1 MEITQILS
9 LCGGIGM
16 FLYGMKV
23 MSDAINKLAGAKM
36 ESILESLTNSK
47 LKGFALGTAITAI
60 IQSSAAT
67 SIMVIGFVNAGIM
80 ALAQAVP
87 VIFGANIG
95 STITGQI
102 LRLGDISADNI
113 ILTMIKP
120 SSFAPILVAVGAFV
134 ILFSKKKRTHQ
145 CAEMVIGLGILFMGM
160 STMEGAIAPL
170 KDDPRFQRLFLAFT
184 NPFIAILIG
193 AVVTAVIQSSSA
205 SVGILQALSSTGAV
219 TWSMVIPIIL
229 GQNIGKCFT
238 VWLGSMG
245 TNKDSKRVSFIHL
258 FFNVAG
264 ALVIG
269 IVIYSAQAIFGFSFW
284 DKVVNRGNIADF
296 HTGFNVLT
304 SILLFPFIDKIINLA
319 EKIIPENESDKK
331 AAQVFNV
338 MDDIFL
344 KTPGVALE
352 QGRKAMMAMGYVAEA
367 NFGLVENLFEK
378 YDSNIMESINEN
390 ERFLDKCETKIGD
403 YLIKITAQSLSADE
417 NRRVTEVMRNLSDF
431 ERIGDYCVKIAEII
445 ESNKENGIV
454 YSERCQKEIHG
465 MIKAVHNILNMT
477 VEAFSKEDPVIVKR
491 ILPLNEVISSLKETM
506 MTNHVDRL
514 FDGQCNVQSGIFY
527 AEFLNAMDRI
537 GSHCGNIAAHL
548 QQRLSEPDTFDQ
560 HKQLKFGHDGVS
572 EEYKAMF
579 KYYESQYYTPYIK

>member
-1 MEITQILS
+1 MELTQILG

-36 ESILESLTNSK
+36 ESILESLTSSK
-47 LKGFALGTAITAI
+47 IKGFALGTAITAI

-80 ALAQAVP
+80 ALAQSVP

-102 LRLGDISADNI
+102 LRLGDISANNI
-113 ILTMIKP
+113 FLTLLKP
-120 SSFAPILVAVGAFV
+120 SSFAPILVVVGAF
-134 ILFSKKKRTHQ
+134 IMLFSKKKRTHQ
-145 CAEMVIGLGILFMGM
+145 WAEMAIGLGILFMGM

-170 KDDPRFQRLFLAFT
+170 KDNPSFQRLFLAFT

-219 TWSMVIPIIL
+219 TWSMAIPIIL

-245 TNKDSKRVSFIHL
+245 TNKDSKRVSFVHL

-264 ALVIG
+264 ALIIG
-269 IVIYSAQAIFGFSFW
+269 AAVYLAQGIFHFSFW
-284 DKVVNRGNIADF
+284 DQIVNRGNIADF
-296 HTGFNVLT
+296 HTGFNILT
-304 SILLFPFIDKIINLA
+304 SVILFPFIDKIIHMA

-352 QGRKAMMAMGYVAEA
+352 QGRKAMLAMGYVAEA

-378 YDSNIMESINEN
+378 YDSNIMDEINEN
-390 ERFLDKCETKIGD
+390 EKFLDKCETKIGD
-403 YLIKITAQSLSADE
+403 YLIKITAQSLSSEE
-417 NRRVTEVMRNLSDF
+417 NRKVTEVMRNLSDF

-454 YSERCQKEIHG
+454 YSEKCQQEIRN
-465 MIKAVHNILNMT
+465 MMKADHNILRMT
-477 VEAFSKEDPVIVKR
+477 VEAFDKEDPTIVKR
-491 ILPLNEVISSLKETM
+491 ILPLNEVINSLKEM
-506 MTNHVDRL
+506 MMSNHVERL
-514 FDGQCNVQSGIFY
+514 FCGECNVQSGIFY
-527 AEFLNAMDRI
+527 AELINSMDRI
-537 GSHCGNIAAHL
+537 GSHCGNIAVHL
-548 QQRLSEPDTFDQ
+548 QQRVSEFGTFDQ
-560 HKQLKFGHDGVS
+560 HKKLRFDHEGVS

-579 KYYESQYYTPYIK
+579 KYYEAQYTSFTK